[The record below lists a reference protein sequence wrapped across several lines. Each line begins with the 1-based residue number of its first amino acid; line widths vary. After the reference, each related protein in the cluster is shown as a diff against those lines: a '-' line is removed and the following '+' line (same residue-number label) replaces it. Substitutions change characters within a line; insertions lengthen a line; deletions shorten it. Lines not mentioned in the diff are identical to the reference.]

1 LAKDQHYEKM
11 ILYGDVNE
19 DHREEILKDRNWDRK
34 S

>member
-1 LAKDQHYEKM
+1 M

>member
-1 LAKDQHYEKM
+1 M

-19 DHREEILKDRNWDRK
+19 DHREEFLKDRNWDRK

>member
-1 LAKDQHYEKM
+1 M

-19 DHREEILKDRNWDRK
+19 DLREEILKDRNWDRK